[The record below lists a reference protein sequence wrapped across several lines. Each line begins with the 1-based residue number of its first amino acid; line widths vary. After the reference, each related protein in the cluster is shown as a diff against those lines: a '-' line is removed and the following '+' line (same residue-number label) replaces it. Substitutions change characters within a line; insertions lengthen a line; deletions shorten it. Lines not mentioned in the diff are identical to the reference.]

1 MPLFAQVRAALTA
14 AHSPPRLRTKR
25 TSWCSFPQQWLHCT
39 RRYVLSE
46 RAVGSRRPQLKH
58 AEQVP
63 IPVPDEVAFLDSLLQ
78 WIVTSAENALQRE
91 ALMHLIAAVV
101 NRHAEST

>member
-1 MPLFAQVRAALTA
+1 M
-14 AHSPPRLRTKR
+14 
-25 TSWCSFPQQWLHCT
+25 
-39 RRYVLSE
+39 LSE

-91 ALMHLIAAVV
+91 ALMHLIAAFV
-101 NRHAEST
+101 NRHAESTYFALNVRG